1 MHDIERSHAIVKTI
15 LEAAEEQ
22 GAQRIER
29 VELVIGDLTFLSPDQ
44 IEFWVGELLRG
55 TIGEGAE
62 VVVESRA
69 ARIKCA
75 SCGREGEVDVKDDPF
90 YHYTGVNP
98 ACPECGG
105 SQVEIVAGREC
116 MIQSLRAVR

>member
-62 VVVESRA
+62 IVVESRPA
-69 ARIKCA
+69 CIKCA
-75 SCGREGEVDVKDDPF
+75 TCGREGEVDVADDPF

-98 ACPECGG
+98 ACPECEG
-105 SQVEIVAGREC
+105 SEVEIVSGTEC
-116 MIQSLRAVR
+116 LIQSLRAVR